1 MNRGNAPRFVSLT
14 PVEKGWSGDRKYRAV
29 LEDGTTVLY
38 RVTPPE
44 SYARKREEFAY
55 MRRAEALGVPMCRP
69 LHFGVNSDGVYS
81 VQSWIDGED
90 AETAVSCLSA
100 REQYRLGFQAGKI
113 LRRLHTIPAP
123 ADAEEWELRFSRKLE
138 RKIAAYESCPI
149 RYPEGERF
157 LSCIAENRRL
167 LRNRPQVMQHGDYHI
182 GNLMLQNGQI
192 FVIDFNRFDW
202 GDPYEEFN
210 RIVWCAQ
217 CSPAFAAGQVRGYF
231 GGEPQEEFWRLLALY
246 IASNTLSSL
255 PWAIP
260 FGQRE
265 IDTMLRQA
273 QDVLHWYRG
282 MREPVPLWYTEG
294 CAAE

>member
-1 MNRGNAPRFVSLT
+1 
-14 PVEKGWSGDRKYRAV
+14 
-29 LEDGTTVLY
+29 
-38 RVTPPE
+38 
-44 SYARKREEFAY
+44 
-55 MRRAEALGVPMCRP
+55 
-69 LHFGVNSDGVYS
+69 
-81 VQSWIDGED
+81 
-90 AETAVSCLSA
+90 
-100 REQYRLGFQAGKI
+100 
-113 LRRLHTIPAP
+113 
-123 ADAEEWELRFSRKLE
+123 
-138 RKIAAYESCPI
+138 
-149 RYPEGERF
+149 
-157 LSCIAENRRL
+157 
-167 LRNRPQVMQHGDYHI
+167 
-182 GNLMLQNGQI
+182 MLQNGQI

-231 GGEPQEEFWRLLALY
+231 GGEPREEFWRLLALY

-273 QDVLHWYRG
+273 QDVLRWYRG